1 MDLILWR
8 HAKAADW
15 GRAGMHDA
23 SRKLTPK
30 GFKQARRMGA
40 WLRTQLPADYLLIV
54 SPALR
59 AQQTALELSKKFRT
73 DAALAPSATAADIL
87 KAAGWPAGKRTVVVV
102 GHQPQLGAALALA
115 LTGKAERWEIKKGGI
130 WWLGS
135 DPATR
140 KTSVLAMITPR
151 LL

>member
-1 MDLILWR
+1 MELILWR

-15 GRAGMHDA
+15 GRAGLQDA

-30 GFKQARRMGA
+30 GFKQARRMAA
-40 WLRTQLPADYLLIV
+40 WLKKRLPAEYELIV

-59 AQQTALELSKKFRT
+59 AQQTALELSKKFKT
-73 DAALAPSATAADIL
+73 DAALAPSATAAGLL
-87 KAAGWPAGKRTVVVV
+87 KAAGWPGGKRTVVVV

-115 LTGKAERWEIKKGGI
+115 LTGKAQRWDIKKGGI

-135 DPATR
+135 DLATR
-140 KTSVLAMITPR
+140 KTSVLAAITPR